1 MREFRRGREM
11 DPGNIEQ
18 IDITDKQAA
27 RGYVM
32 NGENRQLV
40 TDGPIGFE
48 GITG

>member
-18 IDITDKQAA
+18 IDITDKQEHVAN
-27 RGYVM
+27 VI

-40 TDGPIGFE
+40 TDGPTEFE
-48 GITG
+48 RITG